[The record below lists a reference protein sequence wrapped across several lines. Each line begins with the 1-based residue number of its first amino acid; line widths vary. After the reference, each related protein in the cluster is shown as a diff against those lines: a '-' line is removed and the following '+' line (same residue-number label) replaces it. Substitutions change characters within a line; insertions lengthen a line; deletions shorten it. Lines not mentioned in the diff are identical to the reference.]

1 MFERNLCKI
10 QYVGQSE
17 GPFNIHLQNH
27 RTNVQTETV
36 IERLKGHKTF

>member
-17 GPFNIHLQNH
+17 GAFNSHLQNH

-36 IERLKGHKTF
+36 IERLKGQKTF

>member
-10 QYVGQSE
+10 QYVEQSE

-36 IERLKGHKTF
+36 IERLKGQKTF